1 MVPNVW
7 LMDEEN
13 QKNSTENL
21 KLVSPEGPVKTRLV
35 HNNQLPLKNNPVE
48 MVQES
53 KLKKYINQ
61 FSKNIFFLFKI

>member
-21 KLVSPEGPVKTRLV
+21 KLVSPEGPMKTRLV
-35 HNNQLPLKNNPVE
+35 HNNQLHLKNNQVE

-53 KLKKYINQ
+53 KLK
-61 FSKNIFFLFKI
+61 NI